1 MTHTKNNR
9 WFIFYQDQLL
19 LEKKNNAFSIPSGES
34 APIAIPEGTTVHT
47 LTTPDGISGKS
58 FYIDSPI
65 TETPELYKW
74 GCALLMITCRS
85 NTIKQQVKLTKSCTG
100 TVATAFAPH
109 VELHWYRKSL
119 L

>member
-19 LEKKNNAFSIPSGES
+19 VEKTNNAFSIPSGES

-65 TETPELYKW
+65 TETPEYVQMGLRASYDY
-74 GCALLMITCRS
+74 LPLEHY
-85 NTIKQQVKLTKSCTG
+85 KQQVKLTKSCTG